1 MPSLLLC
8 VLATTVSLRD
18 VAIRIPL
25 EFCDID
31 GVNKGERIANQC
43 AHWFAMTLLFLQMYL
58 RQGQMCANKRFS
70 VLHENN

>member
-8 VLATTVSLRD
+8 ALATTVSLRD

-25 EFCDID
+25 EFYDID

-43 AHWFAMTLLFLQMYL
+43 AHCSQ
-58 RQGQMCANKRFS
+58 
-70 VLHENN
+70 